1 MKWINKQADFDSL
14 VTALKNESVLA
25 LDTEADSLHSYF
37 DKVCLIQVST
47 PHADFLIDPL
57 ARLDLSGLGPVLG
70 DRAVT
75 KIFHGADY
83 DLRILNRDF
92 GFTIANLVDTMICA
106 QLAGYEA
113 VGLAALLRK
122 HFAIELDKSHQRANW
137 AMRPLP
143 RDMLQYAATDTHH
156 LVELSAIMRSE
167 LIALGRWEWAFE
179 EFSRLEAV
187 RWREVEREDEGFRRI
202 KGCSKLDPRNL
213 AILRRLYDW
222 RDGKARAADS
232 PPFKIIGNEAL
243 LEIARTIPRTDEAL
257 AKVAGVSRYHFGK
270 YGPQLLALVEEA
282 LTVPDE
288 ELPARVQGK
297 PWNRDRGLESR
308 IDRLKKTRDGIASEL
323 KIDRAII
330 APKHV
335 LTAIATLQPKS
346 VAELDEIAAMREWQK
361 RLAGEAFVRALVK

>member
-156 LVELSAIMRSE
+156 LVELGD
-167 LIALGRWEWAFE
+167 ALRLQRGDRRQHMFRRDDRPIDLQLRRNAVSRFLQPID
-179 EFSRLEAV
+179 SRLE
-187 RWREVEREDEGFRRI
+187 
-202 KGCSKLDPRNL
+202 
-213 AILRRLYDW
+213 
-222 RDGKARAADS
+222 
-232 PPFKIIGNEAL
+232 
-243 LEIARTIPRTDEAL
+243 
-257 AKVAGVSRYHFGK
+257 
-270 YGPQLLALVEEA
+270 
-282 LTVPDE
+282 
-288 ELPARVQGK
+288 
-297 PWNRDRGLESR
+297 
-308 IDRLKKTRDGIASEL
+308 
-323 KIDRAII
+323 
-330 APKHV
+330 
-335 LTAIATLQPKS
+335 TAIAIPRFSLHACRQLLVRNGKGLFDEREELRS
-346 VAELDEIAAMREWQK
+346 VFAEVVAGHARDFRE
-361 RLAGEAFVRALVK
+361 RLVRSRNRSSDLE